1 MPDIQAMIG
10 KEVEVLAN
18 GMTYR
23 GVLIE
28 VSETEVHL
36 KSTMQWMS
44 LPTSGIS
51 SIKLAGVVAREWE
64 RDGLFSDGSVPDAE
78 GK

>member
-1 MPDIQAMIG
+1 MPDIQTMIG
-10 KEVEVLAN
+10 KEVEVIAN

-28 VSETEVHL
+28 VSDTEVHL

-44 LPTSGIS
+44 LPASSVS
-51 SIKLAGVVAREWE
+51 SIKLAGVTVREWE
-64 RDGLFSDGSVPDAE
+64 RDSLFSDGSAPDSE
-78 GK
+78 EK

>member
-1 MPDIQAMIG
+1 MPDIQSMIG
-10 KEVEVLAN
+10 KEVEVIAN

-28 VSETEVHL
+28 VSDTEVHL

-44 LPTSGIS
+44 LPVSGVS
-51 SIKLAGVVAREWE
+51 SIKLAGVAVRDWE
-64 RDGLFSDGSVPDAE
+64 REGLFSNGSTSESE

>member
-1 MPDIQAMIG
+1 MADIQSMIG
-10 KEVEVLAN
+10 KEVEVIAN

-28 VSETEVHL
+28 VSDTDVHL

-44 LPTSGIS
+44 LPASTVS
-51 SIKLAGVVAREWE
+51 SVRLAGELKRDAE
-64 RDGLFSDGSVPDAE
+64 RDGLFSDGSDPV
-78 GK
+78 

>member
-1 MPDIQAMIG
+1 MPNIHEMLG

-23 GVLIE
+23 GVLME

-36 KSTMQWMS
+36 KTMMQWMTLS
-44 LPTSGIS
+44 IS
-51 SIKLAGVVAREWE
+51 AVSDIRPVGQRVRELE
-64 RDGLFSDGSVPDAE
+64 RDGILSNDSGDI
-78 GK
+78 

>member
-1 MPDIQAMIG
+1 MGGNMPDIQSMIG
-10 KEVEVLAN
+10 KEVEVIAN

-28 VSETEVHL
+28 VSDTDVNL

-44 LPTSGIS
+44 LPAS
-51 SIKLAGVVAREWE
+51 SVSSVRLAGEVKRDAE
-64 RDGLFSDGSVPDAE
+64 RDGLFSGGDDTI
-78 GK
+78 

>member
-1 MPDIQAMIG
+1 MIG
-10 KEVEVLAN
+10 KEVEVIAN

-28 VSETEVHL
+28 VSDTEVHL

-44 LPTSGIS
+44 LPASGVS
-51 SIKLAGVVAREWE
+51 SVKLAGEIKRDAERE
-64 RDGLFSDGSVPDAE
+64 GLFSDGSDPV
-78 GK
+78 

>member
-1 MPDIQAMIG
+1 MPDIQSMIG
-10 KEVEVLAN
+10 KEVEVISN

-28 VSETEVHL
+28 VSDTEVHL

-44 LPTSGIS
+44 LPASGVS
-51 SIKLAGVVAREWE
+51 SVKLAGVVVKDWE
-64 RDGLFSDGSVPDAE
+64 REGLFSDGSAPGSE
-78 GK
+78 EK